1 MQRGRAVRFLE
12 PVKRATSQQVPLYS
26 KVNPV
31 GIYHLEKEKR
41 DKLFGRKRSKLDTR
55 LVDLSLE
62 HLTRNDLLG
71 KPTSK
76 PDAISFELPELVG
89 KDLDEHFQKI
99 GQKMAEPYLGW
110 AKEYATQEL
119 KDKPSL
125 DELQI
130 QSGWTEYRDG
140 SVKEVD
146 FPDAKCITFDT
157 EVMYNEHEF
166 AVLAVAASE
175 SAWYV
180 WISPWLLEE
189 AENPRQ
195 LIPLGTNQQVVVG
208 YNVGYDRK
216 RVKEEYNL
224 EAPDR
229 FFIDGMS
236 LHIAT
241 NGMCSRQ
248 RPTWQKLNKAVQQA
262 GERYEG
268 MRSEDA
274 DDQGSSERWTA
285 NAEAAVA
292 ASEALA
298 QELKKDPWFAQS
310 STNSLAEVVK
320 FLFQEKLDKSDREV
334 FGKASRE
341 EVRDQL
347 KNLIHYCA
355 SDVWWTKRVFDKLLG
370 EFLTLCPHPVSFGA
384 LRPLSQLFL
393 PIDAKWEHFVEGTEQ
408 MYQSITSKIKS
419 RLEELAVAQ
428 SELTE
433 NPEALEIAKQD
444 PWLSQLD
451 WEVAPIRMVKG
462 KKGEPD
468 RLAKNQKLPGKPNW
482 FKQLYPSAT
491 KPINLSLRTRIAP
504 ILLRLKWEGHPF
516 FWTDKY
522 GWCFWVPPAETEKY
536 EAQGFVIIEEFRE
549 LWIGDGK
556 RVLVKVPHVDGPNGR
571 CTNPMAKSYLRYF
584 DKDIITSDKPEALE
598 AIKGNIECSYWVSAR
613 KRIISQMPV
622 FQSDLPMGLPGGP
635 AVGMILPRAI
645 PMGTVTRRAVED
657 TWLTASN
664 ANQSRIGSELK
675 AMVRAPEGYAFVGA
689 DVDSEELWIAS
700 LLGDAVFGIHGGTA
714 LGWMTLEGTKSAGT
728 DLHSRTAKILGI
740 SRNEA
745 KVFNYGRIYGA
756 GLNFAIRLLKQ
767 FNPSLTDSQAQ
778 LAATQ
783 LYEATKGEKFHSKK
797 FNTKTFWTGGSESIV
812 FNVLESMARLP
823 RQRTPVL
830 GAGITAALAST
841 HLTSSSNFLTSRINW
856 TIQSSGVDYLHLL
869 VASMH
874 YLCDIY
880 HIPARLFLTV
890 HDEIR
895 YIVPERDTL
904 RTALALQI
912 ANLWTRSMFCQQ
924 VGMDDIPAS
933 IAYFSLVDVDKVLR
947 KEVDHKCIT
956 PSHPE
961 PIDPGKAYDMTE
973 LVSLCSSLGPEDTA
987 VKVQYQSLPSKPRQR
1002 IMDLSQEEPDVL
1014 GFVRAQ
1020 IGKDEAKRM
1029 EGRSKHHDMAG
1040 SISSNRSVRG
1050 VIKT

>member
-1 MQRGRAVRFLE
+1 MQRGRAARFLQ
-12 PVKRATSQQVPLYS
+12 PVKRATTQPVPLYS

-31 GIYHLEKEKR
+31 GIYHLEQEKR
-41 DKLFGRKRSKLDTR
+41 DKLFGAKRRKNDPR
-55 LVDLSLE
+55 LVDLSLD

-76 PDAISFELPELVG
+76 PAPVDFDLPDIIG
-89 KDLDEHFQKI
+89 NDLDEHFQKI
-99 GQKMAEPYLGW
+99 GKRMAEPYLSW
-110 AKEYATQEL
+110 SKEYAAQEL
-119 KDKPSL
+119 TDKPSR

-130 QSGWTEYRDG
+130 HSGWTQYTNG
-140 SVKEVD
+140 SCKQVH
-146 FPDAKCITFDT
+146 FPDEDCITFDT

-166 AVLAVAASE
+166 AVLAVAASK

-189 AENPRQ
+189 TENPRQ
-195 LIPLGTNQQVVVG
+195 LIPLGPKQQVVVG

-216 RVKEEYNL
+216 RVKEEYSL
-224 EAPDR
+224 EAPER
-229 FFIDGMS
+229 FFVDGMS

-248 RPTWQKLNKAVQQA
+248 RPTWQKLNKAVKQA

-268 MRSEDA
+268 MKS
-274 DDQGSSERWTA
+274 DDDIDSDGSGKWTA
-285 NAEAAVA
+285 GAEAAVA

-310 STNSLAEVVK
+310 STNSLAEVVN
-320 FLFQEKLDKSDREV
+320 FLFHEKLDKSDRDI
-334 FGKASRE
+334 FGKASRQ

-347 KNLIHYCA
+347 RDLILYCA
-355 SDVWWTKRVFDKLLG
+355 NDVWWTKRVFDKLLG

-393 PIDAKWEHFVEGTEQ
+393 PIDSKWEQFVEGTEQ
-408 MYQSITSKIKS
+408 MYQSITTKIKD
-419 RLEELAVAQ
+419 RLELLAVAQ
-428 SELTE
+428 SEVVD
-433 NPEALEIAKQD
+433 NPEALAAAKKD
-444 PWLSQLD
+444 PWLAQLD
-451 WEVAPIRMVKG
+451 WEVAPIRVVKG
-462 KKGEPD
+462 KNGRPD
-468 RLAKNQKLPGKPNW
+468 RMAKNQKLPGKPNW
-482 FKQLYPSAT
+482 FKVLYPSAT

-504 ILLRLKWEGHPF
+504 LLLKLKWEGHPF

-522 GWCFWVPPAETEKY
+522 GWCFWVLPSETEKY
-536 EAQGFVIIEEFRE
+536 EAQGFVIIEEFGD
-549 LWIGDGK
+549 LWVGEGK
-556 RVLVKVPHVDGPNGR
+556 RILVKVPHVDGPTGR

-584 DKDIITSDKPEALE
+584 DKDIITSDNPDALE
-598 AIKGNIECSYWVSAR
+598 AIRGNIECSYWTSAR
-613 KRIISQMPV
+613 KRVISQMPV
-622 FQSDLPMGLPGGP
+622 YQSDVQMGLPGGP
-635 AVGMILPRAI
+635 QVGMILPRAI

-664 ANQSRIGSELK
+664 VNQSRIGSELK

-714 LGWMTLEGTKSAGT
+714 LGWMTLEGTKASAT
-728 DLHSRTAKILGI
+728 DLHSRTAQILGI

-767 FNPSLTDSQAQ
+767 FNPSLTDAEAQ
-778 LAATQ
+778 TAATQ
-783 LYEATKGEKFHSKK
+783 LYAATKGEKFHSKK
-797 FNTKTFWTGGSESIV
+797 FQAKNFWTGGSESIV

-895 YIVPERDTL
+895 YLVPEKESL

-912 ANLWTRSMFCQQ
+912 ANLWTRCMFCQQ
-924 VGMDDIPAS
+924 VGMEDIPAS
-933 IAYFSLVDVDKVLR
+933 IAYFSLVDIDKVLR

-956 PSHPE
+956 PSHPD
-961 PIDPGKAYDMTE
+961 PIDPGKAYDMDE
-973 LVSLCSSLGPEDTA
+973 LVNLCNTLGPVDTSA
-987 VKVQYQSLPSKPRQR
+987 KVEYQKFPTEPRKKV
-1002 IMDLSQEEPDVL
+1002 MDLSQEESDVL

-1020 IGKDEAKRM
+1020 IGKDEANRL
-1029 EGRSKHHDMAG
+1029 EGRSKRSGMAG